1 MRKGDA
7 GKLRRGDAETKARL
21 LTKEGWP
28 RFADGVVLALLFT
41 LILASACGPNQKILQ
56 SANEKTESNVPSA
69 NVEPSK
75 SSFEQ
80 DVEAM
85 RNADFKFIL
94 VFRRKDG
101 AALTE
106 NDKKFANTTTFAA
119 NRRRLAD
126 EGKAVIIGSNSPFVL
141 GMQEKM
147 AERFTMENYS
157 KPDSGPLESNS
168 IPNSKRLIEN

>member
-1 MRKGDA
+1 MQRSQKPKIVLIFALA
-7 GKLRRGDAETKARL
+7 GSFVT
-21 LTKEGWP
+21 
-28 RFADGVVLALLFT
+28 
-41 LILASACGPNQKILQ
+41 ACGPNQKILD
-56 SANEKTESNVPSA
+56 SANEKVEANAATA

-101 AALTE
+101 AVLTE
-106 NDKKFANTTTFAA
+106 SDRKFANTTTFAA
-119 NRRRLAD
+119 NRRRVAD
-126 EGKAVIIGSNSPFVL
+126 EGKAIIVGSNSPFVP
-141 GMQEKM
+141 GMQAKM
-147 AERFTMENYS
+147 SERFTMENYS

-168 IPNSKRLIEN
+168 IPNS